1 MDAYRIII
9 AEVNLP
15 FRLSIKRL
23 LFKMP
28 GFNVVGEAGTRLKLF
43 QLVEKE
49 NPDLAIVDIA
59 SPELGG
65 VKTVRQMKQLRP
77 QLKIISLSLKTDLE
91 YVTSTMQKG
100 IEGYLLKQDADI
112 EFLAAVAA
120 IRKGLTYR
128 SSLLEE

>member
-1 MDAYRIII
+1 MNAYRIII
-9 AEVNLP
+9 ADVNLP

-28 GFNVVGEAGTRLKLF
+28 GLSVVGEAGTRLKLF
-43 QLVEKE
+43 QLVENKS
-49 NPDLAIVDIA
+49 PDLAIVDIA

-65 VKTVRQMKQLRP
+65 VETVRQMKQLRP
-77 QLKIISLSLKTDLE
+77 YLKIISLNLKTDPN
-91 YVTSTMQKG
+91 YVASTMQKG

-112 EFLAAVAA
+112 EFLAAVAT

-128 SSLLEE
+128 SSLLEK

>member
-1 MDAYRIII
+1 MDAYRIIV
-9 AEVNLP
+9 ADVNLP

-28 GFNVVGEAGTRLKLF
+28 GLSVVGEAGTRLKLF
-43 QLVEKE
+43 QLVENKS
-49 NPDLAIVDIA
+49 PDLAIVDTA

-65 VKTVRQMKQLRP
+65 VETVRQMKQLRP
-77 QLKIISLSLKTDLE
+77 YLKIISLNLKTDPD
-91 YVTSTMQKG
+91 YVTSIMQKG

-112 EFLAAVAA
+112 EFLAAVTA

-128 SSLLEE
+128 SSLLEK

>member
-1 MDAYRIII
+1 MDAYRIIV
-9 AEVNLP
+9 ADVNLP

-28 GFNVVGEAGTRLKLF
+28 GLSVVGEAGTRLKLF
-43 QLVEKE
+43 QLVENKS
-49 NPDLAIVDIA
+49 PDLAIVDTA

-65 VKTVRQMKQLRP
+65 VEPVRQMKQLRP
-77 QLKIISLSLKTDLE
+77 YLKIISLTLKTDPD
-91 YVTSTMQKG
+91 YVTSIMQKG

-112 EFLAAVAA
+112 EFLAAVTA

-128 SSLLEE
+128 SSLLEK

>member
-1 MDAYRIII
+1 MNAYRIII
-9 AEVNLP
+9 ADVNLP

-28 GFNVVGEAGTRLKLF
+28 GLSVVGEAGTRLKLF
-43 QLVEKE
+43 QLVENKS
-49 NPDLAIVDIA
+49 PDLAIVDIA

-65 VKTVRQMKQLRP
+65 VETVRQMKQLRP
-77 QLKIISLSLKTDLE
+77 YLKIISLNLKTDPDH
-91 YVTSTMQKG
+91 VTSTMQKG

-112 EFLAAVAA
+112 EFLAAVAT

-128 SSLLEE
+128 SSLLEK

>member
-1 MDAYRIII
+1 VDAYRIII
-9 AEVNLP
+9 ADVNLP

-23 LFKMP
+23 LYKMP
-28 GFNVVGEAGTRLKLF
+28 GLSVVGEAGTRLKLF
-43 QLVEKE
+43 DLVENKS
-49 NPDLAIVDIA
+49 PDLAIVDIA

-65 VKTVRQMKQLRP
+65 VETARQIKQMRP
-77 QLKIISLSLKTDLE
+77 QLKIISLDLETTLE
-91 YVTSTMQKG
+91 YVDSTMQKG

-120 IRKGLTYR
+120 IRQGLTYR

>member
-1 MDAYRIII
+1 VDVYRIII
-9 AEVNLP
+9 ADVNLP

-28 GFNVVGEAGTRLKLF
+28 DLSVVGEAGTRLKLF
-43 QLVEKE
+43 QLVENKS
-49 NPDLAIVDIA
+49 PDLAIVDIA

-65 VKTVRQMKQLRP
+65 VETVRQMKQLCP
-77 QLKIISLSLKTDLE
+77 QLKIISLNLKTE
-91 YVTSTMQKG
+91 PEHVTSTMQKG

-128 SSLLEE
+128 SSLEDE